1 MSVSLL
7 VDGGGTSVKWFVR
20 NPELGIVAQFRVEG
34 MSPLYL
40 TEDELVEKIREAFPL
55 EAFCQEVLKVEYYG
69 TGCRGSG
76 AVADESCA
84 TTRLPQSR
92 YCGRFRHGGRGTCPV
107 AI

>member
-40 TEDELVEKIREAFPL
+40 TEDELVEKIREAKGGIL
-55 EAFCQEVLKVEYYG
+55 RYRM
-69 TGCRGSG
+69 CRRSG
-76 AVADESCA
+76 AVEDESGA

-92 YCGRFRHGGRGTCPV
+92 HRGRFRHDGRGTCSV